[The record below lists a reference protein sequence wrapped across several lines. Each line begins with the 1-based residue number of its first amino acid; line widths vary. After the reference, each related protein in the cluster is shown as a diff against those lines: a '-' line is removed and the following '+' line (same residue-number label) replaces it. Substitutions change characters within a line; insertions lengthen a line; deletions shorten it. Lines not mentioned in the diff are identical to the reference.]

1 MLKVNYDEDNLS
13 RITNIVKKG
22 GIIIYPTDTLYG
34 IGCNPFDVV
43 AIRRIFKLKKRDNNP
58 LPVLCENLAQV
69 KKLVYLGEI
78 GEKLA
83 ENFWPGGLT
92 IIAKCISKNIPQ
104 ELTGNSG
111 YLGVRIPN
119 HKCALEIISLCGGI
133 LIATSANISGQK
145 TLETPE
151 EINKIFG
158 NSFDVLIYAG
168 AKPSGVQST
177 VIDVTSGNFR
187 IIREGA
193 ITTNKVKKILNI
205 EEK

>member
-1 MLKVNYDEDNLS
+1 MLKLNYDKDNLCG
-13 RITNIVKKG
+13 ITNIVKNG

-34 IGCNPFDVV
+34 IGCNPYDKV
-43 AIRRIFKLKKRDNNP
+43 AVRRLFKLKKRDNNP
-58 LPVLCENLAQV
+58 LPVLCENLAKV
-69 KKLVYLGEI
+69 EKLVYLGEI
-78 GEKLA
+78 GKKLA
-83 ENFWPGGLT
+83 SNFWPGGLT
-92 IIAKCISKNIPQ
+92 IIAKCISKDIPQ
-104 ELTGNSG
+104 EIRGNSG

-151 EINKIFG
+151 EISKIFG

-177 VIDVTSGNFR
+177 VVDVTNGTIK
-187 IIREGA
+187 IIREGI
-193 ITTNKVKKILNI
+193 ITSNKVKKILN
-205 EEK
+205 EDEK